1 MKHNR
6 HWLTLILTISVLLRI
21 GVAFYLGD
29 VVDAPPLMTD
39 QRSYHALGARLL
51 EGYGYSF
58 DQPWYPFTPP
68 ETPTAHWSFLYPL
81 FVAAVYALFGVH
93 PLAVRLV
100 QAVLGGVLLPWMVYR
115 LTYRLFETRGQ
126 GDKETRRQF
135 PPLPLMATAIA
146 ALYAYFILYAATLM
160 TETFFIVAVLWSLE
174 VSLRLGSH
182 LREGS
187 KVPRSLALQLGLS
200 LGIAA
205 LLRQSILPWVP
216 VLFLW
221 LLWQARR
228 GKRWGAAV
236 GSLALA
242 GLVLAACILPWTVRN
257 WRVYGQF
264 LLLNSNT
271 GYAMYSAQHPMHG
284 TNFQEFAAA
293 PLPEGWGGRPEPE
306 MDRDLMRLGLQFVL
320 DDPVRYLLLSLSRAR
335 AFFEFWPTP
344 DTVPLH
350 NLGRTGSFGLLL
362 PFMLYG
368 LYLGIRHSTFDIPDS
383 RFQIS
388 LLLLFA
394 AFYTVLHLLTWA
406 MVRYRL
412 PVDAMLLPFAALALQ
427 DLYHRGRHRLA
438 GRRLPVPGGE

>member
-1 MKHNR
+1 
-6 HWLTLILTISVLLRI
+6 
-21 GVAFYLGD
+21 
-29 VVDAPPLMTD
+29 
-39 QRSYHALGARLL
+39 
-51 EGYGYSF
+51 
-58 DQPWYPFTPP
+58 
-68 ETPTAHWSFLYPL
+68 
-81 FVAAVYALFGVH
+81 
-93 PLAVRLV
+93 
-100 QAVLGGVLLPWMVYR
+100 
-115 LTYRLFETRGQ
+115 
-126 GDKETRRQF
+126 
-135 PPLPLMATAIA
+135 
-146 ALYAYFILYAATLM
+146 
-160 TETFFIVAVLWSLE
+160 
-174 VSLRLGSH
+174 
-182 LREGS
+182 
-187 KVPRSLALQLGLS
+187 
-200 LGIAA
+200 
-205 LLRQSILPWVP
+205 
-216 VLFLW
+216 
-221 LLWQARR
+221 
-228 GKRWGAAV
+228 
-236 GSLALA
+236 
-242 GLVLAACILPWTVRN
+242 
-257 WRVYGQF
+257 
-264 LLLNSNT
+264 
-271 GYAMYSAQHPMHG
+271 MYSAQHPMHG

-306 MDRDLMRLGLQFVL
+306 LDRDLMRLGLQFVL